1 MIIVSDTS
9 PITNLAAIGQLDLL
23 RQLYSSVTIPK
34 AVYDEMV
41 SLDKVVP
48 GTVEVQ
54 TLSWIKVQAI
64 VDSQKVREILESQD
78 NIDLGEAEAIILS
91 LEIKA
96 DLLLMDERRGR
107 TVATNY
113 GINITGLL
121 GVLLQA
127 KKQGLVSSIK
137 PLIDQL
143 ITNADFRVS
152 PQLYVLVLK
161 SAQEDN

>member
-1 MIIVSDTS
+1 M
-9 PITNLAAIGQLDLL
+9 AAIGQLDLL